1 MNEHD
6 LLALLAALAPGE
18 VPHWFEAETPGK
30 PECPEI
36 PKPPGEV
43 DLSAW
48 YGALS
53 LFRAEGGE
61 IGEHYQRM
69 SDPRR
74 SLPLLYA
81 ARLDVYG
88 TAYDAYVHDHA
99 RWERLN
105 EEWRFLRWRAWFAQ
119 SMRGC
124 AAAAASNADLSRW
137 PK

>member
-30 PECPEI
+30 PECPEA
-36 PKPPGEV
+36 PFGNP
-43 DLSAW
+43 A
-48 YGALS
+48 YGA
-53 LFRAEGGE
+53 
-61 IGEHYQRM
+61 
-69 SDPRR
+69 
-74 SLPLLYA
+74 
-81 ARLDVYG
+81 
-88 TAYDAYVHDHA
+88 YVQEMAKWDQH
-99 RWERLN
+99 N
-105 EEWRFLRWRAWFAQ
+105 SEWRFLRWRAWFAQ